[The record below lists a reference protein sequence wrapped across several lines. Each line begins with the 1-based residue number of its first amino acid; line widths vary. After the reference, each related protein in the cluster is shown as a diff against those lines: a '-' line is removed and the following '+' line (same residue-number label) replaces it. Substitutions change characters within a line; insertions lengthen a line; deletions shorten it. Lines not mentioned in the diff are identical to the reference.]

1 MEENK
6 YSSLTWEEK
15 ENLKNEKLK
24 SMISVFSMMII
35 TVGCLVLSSYSFFY
49 KESDS
54 VNVKVGVSNGIQIS
68 VDAKTWKTSINN
80 SDIINNAYKG
90 NKNQLPGELSAVSS
104 AGEVDVSTGFM
115 KMFKSLL
122 KVDGNASSGYR
133 IEAERSYED
142 SGNTGD
148 FVAFD
153 IFVLS
158 NEDGAVY
165 LSNNSDV
172 ISKENTCASNA
183 VRVAFLYQ
191 GVSQNSTEAIKLKGA
206 SSYNEDSQDSNII
219 WEPNNIKESS
229 YYAVNQDINGN
240 ENVEYKSK
248 NDAFTLITP
257 SIQTPE
263 SNSVNGSSKTLFN
276 LKKGINKI
284 RIYAWIEGQ
293 DSDCYNNITASDIM
307 YNIQIS
313 KEA

>member
-1 MEENK
+1 MEESK
-6 YSSLTWEEK
+6 YSSLSNEEK
-15 ENLKNEKLK
+15 EALKNEKIK

-35 TVGCLVLSSYSFFY
+35 TIGCLVISSYSFFY
-49 KESDS
+49 KENDS
-54 VNVKVGVSNGIQIS
+54 INVKVGVSNGIQVS

-80 SDIINNAYKG
+80 SDIINNAYEG
-90 NKNQLPGELSAVSS
+90 NTNQLPDQLNAVSS
-104 AGEVDVSTGFM
+104 AGDVDVSTGFM

-122 KVDGNASSGYR
+122 QVDGNATSGYR
-133 IEAERSYED
+133 IESERTYEE
-142 SGNTGD
+142 SGNNGD

-172 ISKENTCASNA
+172 ISHENTCASNA

-191 GVSQNSTEAIKLKGA
+191 GASEDSEEVIGLKGA
-206 SSYNEDSQDSNII
+206 SSYDEESQNTNII
-219 WEPNNIKESS
+219 WEPNNIREDA
-229 YYAVNQDINGN
+229 YYAINQDINSS
-240 ENVEYKSK
+240 ENIEYNS
-248 NDAFTLITP
+248 DSDVFTLITP
-257 SIQTPE
+257 SILTPE

>member
-6 YSSLTWEEK
+6 YASLSKEEK
-15 ENLKNEKLK
+15 ENLKNEKIK

-35 TVGCLVLSSYSFFY
+35 TVGCLVISSYSFFY
-49 KESDS
+49 KEKEN
-54 VNVKVGVSNGIQIS
+54 VNVKVGVSNGIQVS

-80 SDIINNAYKG
+80 SDIMNNAYKG

-122 KVDGNASSGYR
+122 QVDGNASSGYR
-133 IEAERSYED
+133 IESERSYEEN
-142 SGNTGD
+142 GNNGD

-158 NEDGAVY
+158 SEDGAVY

-172 ISKENTCASNA
+172 VAKENTCASNA

-191 GVSQNSTEAIKLKGA
+191 GVSDNSDEAIKLKGA
-206 SSYNEDSQDSNII
+206 NSYHDDSQDTNII
-219 WEPNNIKESS
+219 WEPNNDKESS
-229 YYAVNQDINGN
+229 YYAINQNINSS
-240 ENVEYKSK
+240 ENVEYKSD

-276 LKKGINKI
+276 LRKGINNI
-284 RIYAWIEGQ
+284 
-293 DSDCYNNITASDIM
+293 NNYT
-307 YNIQIS
+307 
-313 KEA
+313 

>member
-1 MEENK
+1 M
-6 YSSLTWEEK
+6 
-15 ENLKNEKLK
+15 
-24 SMISVFSMMII
+24 
-35 TVGCLVLSSYSFFY
+35 
-49 KESDS
+49 
-54 VNVKVGVSNGIQIS
+54 
-68 VDAKTWKTSINN
+68 
-80 SDIINNAYKG
+80 NNAYKG

-122 KVDGNASSGYR
+122 QVDGNASSGYR
-133 IEAERSYED
+133 IESERSYEEN
-142 SGNTGD
+142 GNHGD

-172 ISKENTCASNA
+172 VAKENTCASNA

-191 GVSQNSTEAIKLKGA
+191 GVSDNSDEAIKLKGA
-206 SSYNEDSQDSNII
+206 NSYHDDSQDTNII
-219 WEPNNIKESS
+219 WEPNNDKESS
-229 YYAVNQDINGN
+229 YYAINQNINSS
-240 ENVEYKSK
+240 ENVEYKSD

-276 LKKGINKI
+276 LRKGINKI

>member
-6 YSSLTWEEK
+6 YASLSKEEK
-15 ENLKNEKLK
+15 ENLKNEKIK

-35 TVGCLVLSSYSFFY
+35 TVGCLVISSYSFFY
-49 KESDS
+49 KEKEN
-54 VNVKVGVSNGIQIS
+54 VNVKVGVSNGIQVS

-80 SDIINNAYKG
+80 SDIMNNAYKG

-122 KVDGNASSGYR
+122 QVDGNASSGYR
-133 IEAERSYED
+133 IESERSYEEN
-142 SGNTGD
+142 GNNGD

-158 NEDGAVY
+158 SEDGAVY

-172 ISKENTCASNA
+172 VAKENTCASNA

-191 GVSQNSTEAIKLKGA
+191 GVSDNSDEAIKLKGA
-206 SSYNEDSQDSNII
+206 NSYHDDSQDTNII
-219 WEPNNIKESS
+219 WEPNNDKESS
-229 YYAVNQDINGN
+229 YYAINQNINSS
-240 ENVEYKSK
+240 ENVEYKSD

-276 LKKGINKI
+276 LRKGINKI
-284 RIYAWIEGQ
+284 RI
-293 DSDCYNNITASDIM
+293 S
-307 YNIQIS
+307 
-313 KEA
+313 

>member
-1 MEENK
+1 MEDNK
-6 YSSLTWEEK
+6 YDSLSKEEK
-15 ENLKNEKLK
+15 EKLKSEKIK

-35 TVGCLVLSSYSFFY
+35 TIGCLAISSYSFFY
-49 KESDS
+49 NENKS
-54 VNVKVGVSNGIQIS
+54 VNVNVGVSNGIQIS

-104 AGEVDVSTGFM
+104 AGEVDISTGFM

-122 KVDGNASSGYR
+122 YVDGNSSNGYR
-133 IEAERSYED
+133 IEAERSYEEE
-142 SGNTGD
+142 GNNGD

-172 ISKENTCASNA
+172 IAKENTCASDA

-191 GVSQNSTEAIKLKGA
+191 GVSDDSDEVIGLKGA
-206 SSYNEDSQDSNII
+206 SSYNEESQDTNII

-229 YYAVNQDINGN
+229 YYAVNQDIN
-240 ENVEYKSK
+240 ENANVDYKS
-248 NDAFTLITP
+248 NGEEFTLITP

>member
-1 MEENK
+1 MEESK
-6 YSSLTWEEK
+6 YGSLSSEEK
-15 ENLKNEKLK
+15 EVLKSEKIK

-35 TVGCLVLSSYSFFY
+35 TIGCLAISSYSFFY
-49 KESDS
+49 KEKDS
-54 VNVKVGVSNGIQIS
+54 INVRVGVSNGIQVS

-90 NKNQLPGELSAVSS
+90 NKNQLPGELNAVSS

-122 KVDGNASSGYR
+122 QVDENSSSGYK
-133 IEAERSYED
+133 IEAKRSYED
-142 SGNTGD
+142 NGNNGD
-148 FVAFD
+148 FIAFD
-153 IFVLS
+153 IFILS
-158 NEDGAVY
+158 NDDGAVY

-183 VRVAFLYQ
+183 IRVAFLYQ
-191 GVSQNSTEAIKLKGA
+191 GVSDNSNDVINLKGA
-206 SSYNEDSQDSNII
+206 SSYYEDSQDTNVI
-219 WEPNNIKESS
+219 WEPNNEKGSS
-229 YYAVNQDINGN
+229 YYAVNKNINGS
-240 ENVEYKSK
+240 ENVDYNSE

-263 SNSVNGSSKTLFN
+263 FNSVNGSSKTLFN

>member
-1 MEENK
+1 MEEDK
-6 YSSLTWEEK
+6 YSSLTEEEK
-15 ENLKNEKLK
+15 EDLRSEKIK

-35 TVGCLVLSSYSFFY
+35 TIGCLAISSYAFFY
-49 KESDS
+49 EDKNSIN
-54 VNVKVGVSNGIQIS
+54 VNVGVSNGIQIS

-80 SDIINNAYKG
+80 NDINNAYKG
-90 NKNQLPGELSAVSS
+90 NKNQLPNKLSAVSS

-122 KVDGNASSGYR
+122 EVDGNSLNGYR
-133 IEAERSYED
+133 IEAERSYEEK
-142 SGNTGD
+142 GNNGD

-172 ISKENTCASNA
+172 IAKENSCASDA

-191 GVSQNSTEAIKLKGA
+191 GVGETEEDVINLKGA
-206 SSYNEDSQDSNII
+206 NSYNEDMQDTNII
-219 WEPNNIKESS
+219 WEPNNEEESS
-229 YYAVNQDINGN
+229 YYAVNQDILSDDG
-240 ENVEYKSK
+240 VDYKS
-248 NDAFTLITP
+248 NGEEFTLITP

-263 SNSVNGSSKTLFN
+263 SNKENGSSKTLFN

-293 DSDCYNNITASDIM
+293 DKDCYNNITASDIM